1 MSQECRLEYKI
12 QHKHTHM
19 LTLLQMYGITP
30 AHSVFVWP
38 FAGVLKRRGI
48 DKPTNSNWAITTLC
62 DGIDSTVLGAG
73 R

>member
-1 MSQECRLEYKI
+1 
-12 QHKHTHM
+12 M

-48 DKPTNSNWAITTLC
+48 DKPTNSNWAITTPC